1 MVVHDIP
8 LLVETGQ
15 DHDFDLVVTV
25 AAEADVRV
33 RRMVDSRG
41 MSENDAR
48 ARIRAQASDA
58 ERIGLASVGNDL
70 VSAIA
75 GAGPRVV
82 YIDDD
87 QRPLAAVLPIDLW
100 KMIAAIP
107 YYRAI
112 TESYAGGEPSEAT

>member
-1 MVVHDIP
+1 MNQIP
-8 LLVETGQ
+8 PSPT
-15 DHDFDLVVTV
+15 
-25 AAEADVRV
+25 R
-33 RRMVDSRG
+33 
-41 MSENDAR
+41 AR
-48 ARIRAQASDA
+48 AQLRSK
-58 ERIGLASVGNDL
+58 DL

-75 GAGPRVV
+75 GAGSRVV

-112 TESYAGGEPSEAT
+112 TESYSGGEASEAT

>member
-1 MVVHDIP
+1 MDQTNP
-8 LLVETGQ
+8 
-15 DHDFDLVVTV
+15 
-25 AAEADVRV
+25 
-33 RRMVDSRG
+33 SP
-41 MSENDAR
+41 AR
-48 ARIRAQASDA
+48 ARAQLRGK
-58 ERIGLASVGNDL
+58 EL

-75 GAGPRVV
+75 GAGARVV

-112 TESYAGGEPSEAT
+112 TESYSGVETSETT

>member
-1 MVVHDIP
+1 MDQTNP
-8 LLVETGQ
+8 SPT
-15 DHDFDLVVTV
+15 
-25 AAEADVRV
+25 R
-33 RRMVDSRG
+33 
-41 MSENDAR
+41 AR
-48 ARIRAQASDA
+48 AQLRSK
-58 ERIGLASVGNDL
+58 DL

-75 GAGPRVV
+75 GAGSRVV

-112 TESYAGGEPSEAT
+112 TESYSAATFSEPA

>member
-1 MVVHDIP
+1 MIASSISQDDCFIYGNVNRR
-8 LLVETGQ
+8 LGNETHGQ
-15 DHDFDLVVTV
+15 IRYFRDGDAMDQTSPSPT
-25 AAEADVRV
+25 R
-33 RRMVDSRG
+33 
-41 MSENDAR
+41 AR
-48 ARIRAQASDA
+48 AQLR
-58 ERIGLASVGNDL
+58 GNDL

-75 GAGPRVV
+75 GAGQRVV

-112 TESYAGGEPSEAT
+112 TESYAGNEPSEGT

>member
-1 MVVHDIP
+1 MDQTNP
-8 LLVETGQ
+8 SPT
-15 DHDFDLVVTV
+15 
-25 AAEADVRV
+25 R
-33 RRMVDSRG
+33 
-41 MSENDAR
+41 AR
-48 ARIRAQASDA
+48 AQLRSK
-58 ERIGLASVGNDL
+58 DL

-75 GAGPRVV
+75 DAGSRVV

-112 TESYAGGEPSEAT
+112 TESYSGGEASEAT

>member
-1 MVVHDIP
+1 MNQTNP
-8 LLVETGQ
+8 SPK
-15 DHDFDLVVTV
+15 
-25 AAEADVRV
+25 R
-33 RRMVDSRG
+33 
-41 MSENDAR
+41 AR
-48 ARIRAQASDA
+48 AQLR
-58 ERIGLASVGNDL
+58 GNDL

-112 TESYAGGEPSEAT
+112 TESYSGDEASEAT

>member
-1 MVVHDIP
+1 MNQTP
-8 LLVETGQ
+8 PSPM
-15 DHDFDLVVTV
+15 
-25 AAEADVRV
+25 R
-33 RRMVDSRG
+33 
-41 MSENDAR
+41 AR
-48 ARIRAQASDA
+48 AQLR
-58 ERIGLASVGNDL
+58 GNDL

-112 TESYAGGEPSEAT
+112 TESYSGDEASEAT